1 MINPI
6 FLKISKGIS
15 LWGTPL
21 PAIIKLQVCC
31 FLFVGFV
38 IFPFGALA
46 QQNDSSSTAWPMAPT
61 QSIGRFEVKG
71 DSMLSIS
78 TTNKDTLVLVVNN
91 ANPFATSEA
100 DQEEANITE
109 PPAISDIIS
118 FRKIL
123 WAVVFVL
130 IGYFIIR
137 IISNLLEAFAEKS
150 AHYRI
155 TIKGIIPVFR
165 IVSWLFICFIVVA
178 GIFQPPIATVVAVT
192 ATVGI
197 AVGFASQDI
206 LKNIFGGIVILL
218 DQPFKVGDKI
228 QIGNY
233 YGEVLG
239 IGLRSTRIVTDDES
253 LVSIPNGD
261 IMNQS
266 VSNANTG
273 EASSLVVAEIYLPI
287 SIDTEKVRK
296 IAIEAAQVSRY
307 VYLNKPIG
315 VLFINE
321 VKEKRSFYKM
331 RLKAHVMDIRYEGPF
346 KSDMTEIVIRE
357 LIKEKI
363 IDPQE
368 LS

>member
-1 MINPI
+1 MPPIMINPI
-6 FLKISKGIS
+6 CSKISKG
-15 LWGTPL
+15 TPL
-21 PAIIKLQVCC
+21 LTIIKLRVCC
-31 FLFVGFV
+31 FLLVGFV
-38 IFPFGALA
+38 ILPCSALA
-46 QQNDSSSTAWPMAPT
+46 QQNDSSSTSPA
-61 QSIGRFEVKG
+61 QSTDKFVVKS
-71 DSMLSIS
+71 DTTLSIP
-78 TTNKDTLVLVVNN
+78 TTTKDTLVLVVNN
-91 ANPFATSEA
+91 ANPFATTEA
-100 DQEEANITE
+100 GQEEENITE
-109 PPAISDIIS
+109 PPSISEIVS
-118 FRKIL
+118 LRKIF
-123 WAVVFVL
+123 WAIVFVL
-130 IGYFIIR
+130 VGYFIVR
-137 IISNLLEAFAEKS
+137 IISNVLEAFAEKS
-150 AHYRI
+150 ARYRI
-155 TIKGIIPVFR
+155 TIKGVIPVFR
-165 IVSWLFICFIVVA
+165 IVAWLFICFIVIA

-228 QIGNY
+228 QIGNH

-266 VSNANTG
+266 VSNSNTG

-287 SIDTEKVRK
+287 SIDTERVRK

-357 LIKEKI
+357 LIREKI
-363 IDPQE
+363 IDPRE